1 LTAYCTEARPRYL
14 GRKAAR
20 EMAQVDGLETH
31 LMVDGAAGIHLSE
44 VDRVVLGMTCIVNE
58 RYYNRVGTFPI
69 VAAARHENV
78 PVTVVGSGAK
88 IIEDGFQFENEYRS
102 PVEVLLEPAEGFE
115 IENPAYDET
124 PVDLIDRVITDMGVR
139 TY

>member
-1 LTAYCTEARPRYL
+1 
-14 GRKAAR
+14 
-20 EMAQVDGLETH
+20 
-31 LMVDGAAGIHLSE
+31 
-44 VDRVVLGMTCIVNE
+44 
-58 RYYNRVGTFPI
+58 
-69 VAAARHENV
+69 
-78 PVTVVGSGAK
+78 VTVVGSGAK